1 MMKNAFYFTSKA
13 VFILKIFKVLAR
25 HFGHVAKRFDQK
37 DMDDFKIY
45 DVTVWLT
52 NNCNIHIV
60 QYLEKYGQS
69 DNETFFFKT
78 YTENVV
84 EKLASNSFL
93 EN

>member
-1 MMKNAFYFTSKA
+1 
-13 VFILKIFKVLAR
+13 
-25 HFGHVAKRFDQK
+25 
-37 DMDDFKIY
+37 MDDFKIY